1 MPSQLFRVFQVTRA
15 PEADP
20 IDQRQIK
27 RMISVERPDS
37 EWDVTEMRLTGPD
50 EPTVAGQLVPVVHGE
65 QHAADQP
72 NAEGESR
79 AASARTLHP
88 LVGSLDGD
96 K

>member
-72 NAEGESR
+72 NAHALAEERSDDSQKR
-79 AASARTLHP
+79 V
-88 LVGSLDGD
+88 VGGS
-96 K
+96 

>member
-72 NAEGESR
+72 NAQHHAEAGR
-79 AASARTLHP
+79 PIA
-88 LVGSLDGD
+88 
-96 K
+96 